1 MLKSLAMRGRM
12 LVGSAI
18 AMTAA
23 LALVA
28 AHPPAALSQASGGL
42 WEIEGSPE
50 LKTPVREC
58 IADLAT
64 LAQFEHRGRTCS
76 RSVID
81 DAPGST
87 TIRYSC
93 DAADFGRTK
102 IDVLT
107 PRSLRISTQGISGN
121 LPFNYVVQ
129 ARRVGDCVKNPSS
142 PRH

>member
-1 MLKSLAMRGRM
+1 MRAGGLA
-12 LVGSAI
+12 
-18 AMTAA
+18 AA
-23 LALVA
+23 LALIA
-28 AHPPAALSQASGGL
+28 AAQPSVLASVQPGL
-42 WEIEGSPE
+42 WEISGVPGAH
-50 LKTPVREC
+50 VAIRQC
-58 IADLAT
+58 VADISALAR
-64 LAQFEHRGRTCS
+64 FEHRGRACS

-81 DAPGST
+81 DTPGST